1 MWRIETHPDSGRRH
15 GQTVLEGA
23 ARGMGKPKKIGALVR
38 NVPFETIVEEN
49 IRRKRDAIH
58 YLNAA
63 LEEEDPRVFL
73 VALQR
78 VAKVHGGM
86 ERLAGDAN
94 LNRVSLYR
102 MLSKRGNPS
111 LTSLN
116 SILRAIGLRISIE
129 AA

>member
-1 MWRIETHPDSGRRH
+1 
-15 GQTVLEGA
+15 
-23 ARGMGKPKKIGALVR
+23 MGKPKVKAEVVG

-49 IRRKRDAIH
+49 IRRKSDAIH

-78 VAKVHGGM
+78 VAKVHGGI
-86 ERLAGDAN
+86 EKFGGDAN

-111 LTSLN
+111 LASLN
-116 SILRAIGLRISIE
+116 AVLRAIGLRISIH

>member
-1 MWRIETHPDSGRRH
+1 
-15 GQTVLEGA
+15 
-23 ARGMGKPKKIGALVR
+23 MGKPKKIGALVR